1 MRKLFTNEKTL
12 EKKNTTKSKITKTN
26 NQRWAFPQYRL
37 KVRQPVTDGLLFCWQ
52 LANNSKLKKKWGT
65 KYWQRWVFFCQCNR
79 QVPTDLAL
87 TFVTGFFVV
96 VFVLLFLCCCFWG
109 FFSWLIFVCLW
120 FLILLLFHFFVFV
133 CDGFFVFVCSCD
145 FWFAVVLSVVLC
157 CCFFCFQLI
166 FFRFFLGGVRFLICR
181 FIFVFFLFVI
191 MITYYFLIS
200 FRVTVEKKQSLALDD
215 NILKKFA
222 WLYFRAF

>member
-96 VFVLLFLCCCFWG
+96 VFVLLFLS
-109 FFSWLIFVCLW
+109 FFFLINFCLFVVFDSFVVSFFCICLCWLLCVCLFLW
-120 FLILLLFHFFVFV
+120 FLICSCFV
-133 CDGFFVFVCSCD
+133 CGI
-145 FWFAVVLSVVLC
+145 VLL
-157 CCFFCFQLI
+157 FFCFQLI
-166 FFRFFLGGVRFLICR
+166 FFRFFFGGGCDFWFAV
-181 FIFVFFLFVI
+181 LF
-191 MITYYFLIS
+191 
-200 FRVTVEKKQSLALDD
+200 
-215 NILKKFA
+215 
-222 WLYFRAF
+222 LYFFYLWLWLPIIF

>member
-96 VFVLLFLCCCFWG
+96 VFVLLFLS
-109 FFSWLIFVCLW
+109 FFFLINFCLFVVFDSFVVSFFLYLFVMASLCLFVPVIFDLQLFCLW
-120 FLILLLFHFFVFV
+120 Y
-133 CDGFFVFVCSCD
+133 C
-145 FWFAVVLSVVLC
+145 VVV
-157 CCFFCFQLI
+157 
-166 FFRFFLGGVRFLICR
+166 
-181 FIFVFFLFVI
+181 FLFPI
-191 MITYYFLIS
+191 NFL
-200 FRVTVEKKQSLALDD
+200 
-215 NILKKFA
+215 
-222 WLYFRAF
+222 